1 MRLYLNETTMIR
13 KLRSFKTKLNLSITT
28 NIQTEY
34 CHFVLCNIVLLQN
47 LGLII
52 SMDNEDSVM
61 YNVYTYIYRVKS
73 NR

>member
-1 MRLYLNETTMIR
+1 MVT
-13 KLRSFKTKLNLSITT
+13 KLCSFKTKLNLSITT
-28 NIQTEY
+28 NIQIEY

-52 SMDNEDSVM
+52 SRDNEDAVM
-61 YNVYTYIYRVKS
+61 YNVCTYIYRIKN